1 MGYKYDFST
10 RDGMLEKLRAY
21 AANPDDDTIRI
32 KAKIK
37 DMFMHCP
44 ELLYALDAKEYED
57 QLFDKDG
64 NLNIDENGEPLGEWD
79 SYFGE
84 NSYIRP
90 YLYIPEIQTKM
101 NCYVCYQVSFS
112 ELQRYNEAVKY
123 CIITFTVFVN
133 GGHSIDELTGIPRH
147 DLIAGIIR
155 EKFAWTGLT
164 TASAVPVKDEESMT
178 DTHYLVRTL
187 QFQAEL
193 PNNLVKT
200 TNGKTSYNNKRSY

>member
-1 MGYKYDFST
+1 MEYKYDFST

-90 YLYIPEIQTKM
+90 YLYIPETQTKM

-112 ELQRYNEAVKY
+112 ELPRHNDTVKY

-164 TASAVPVKDEESMT
+164 TASAVPTKDEESMT

-193 PNNLVKT
+193 PNSLVKT
-200 TNGKTSYNNKRSY
+200 INNKRSY

>member
-90 YLYIPEIQTKM
+90 YLYIPETQTKM

-112 ELQRYNEAVKY
+112 ELPRYNEAVKY

-164 TASAVPVKDEESMT
+164 IASAVPVKDEESMT

-193 PNNLVKT
+193 PNN
-200 TNGKTSYNNKRSY
+200 GKTSYNNKRSY